1 MSRIVKLS
9 GLVDVHVHLR
19 EPGLEHKEDFST
31 GTKAAIAG
39 GYTTVLDM
47 PNNPRPV
54 IDLNTLL
61 EKIEIA
67 EGRIYS
73 DLGFHFGGSKS
84 AIQFFKDVETQAF
97 GLKIYMNQTTGP
109 LLIEN
114 DQELDEIF
122 SAWSKDKVVMVHAEG
137 ETLTKAINLAK
148 KHKNKLHV
156 CHVSL
161 GSEIDQIKKAKKE
174 GMDITCEVSCHH
186 LFLTTEDTKR
196 LGAFVIMTPPLR
208 SKKDVEYIWKNLDVL
223 DMIASDHAPHTLEE
237 KKNSQKPP
245 FGVPGLETSLPLML
259 NAVNEKRLS
268 LERMVELMSTNPR
281 KLFGL
286 SSSEVGEQTYI
297 EVDLEKEWTIK
308 NEDLFTKAGWSP
320 FDGMKVKGRLKKV
333 ILRGRLVY
341 HDEHIFG
348 PFGQVIFPN
357 S

>member
-1 MSRIVKLS
+1 MTKIVQLP

-19 EPGLEHKEDFST
+19 EPGLENKEDFST

-67 EGRIYS
+67 EGRIYT

-84 AIQFFKDVETQAF
+84 AIEFFKDVKDQAW
-97 GLKIYMNQTTGP
+97 GLKVYMNQTTGD

-114 DQELDEIF
+114 DQELDQIF
-122 SAWSKDKVVMVHAEG
+122 SAWPKTKVLMVHAEG
-137 ETLTKAINLAK
+137 ETLIKAINLAK
-148 KHKNKLHV
+148 KHGNKLHV

-174 GMDITCEVSCHH
+174 GLKITCEVSCHH
-186 LFLTTEDTKR
+186 LFLNSEDVKE
-196 LGAFVIMTPPLR
+196 LKGFGIMKPPL
-208 SKKDVEYIWKNLDVL
+208 SSQKDVEYIWKNLDII

-245 FGVPGLETSLPLML
+245 FGVPGLETNLPLML
-259 NAVNEKRLS
+259 NAVNQGRLS
-268 LERMVELMSTNPR
+268 LERLIELMSTNPK
-281 KLFGL
+281 KLFNLGDDPK
-286 SSSEVGEQTYI
+286 TYI
-297 EVDLEKEWTIK
+297 EVDLDQEWTIN

-320 FDGMKVKGRLKKV
+320 FNNMKVKGKLKKV
-333 ILRGRLVY
+333 FLHGRLVY

-348 PFGQVIFPN
+348 PFGQVIFPD
-357 S
+357 